1 MSDSPDSY
9 PDFRPFRWESP
20 GQSKRTDTVA
30 EEILQR
36 LGFRQSFF
44 ERAEPYRMNLKP
56 PRIAPSAMAAF
67 RNALSPEN
75 VDAGPRARSAHA
87 DGYST
92 LDLLRHRLGDG
103 SHAPDAVLYP
113 TTHEQV
119 MDLLAVASDLQV
131 AVVPFGGGTS
141 VVGGLTPSV
150 HEFRGCVALDLR
162 RLDQL
167 LGVDAVTRTVT
178 AQAGMPGA
186 RLEAEL
192 AGAGYTL
199 GHFPQ
204 SFERGT
210 IGGYAAT
217 RSAGQAS
224 TGYGRFDE
232 LVTALTV
239 ATPSGTVETG
249 TAPRSAAGPD
259 LRQLFL
265 GSEGTLGIITGVT
278 ARIRPA
284 PEQTWLEGWSFDTF
298 EAGVETLRTLAQD
311 GPTPTIVR
319 LSDEYE
325 TMAAF
330 PGPPA
335 RQGRCVAV
343 VGFEGSAHDVEQRRK
358 GAQKTLA
365 GSGTSLGTEIGE
377 QWNRSRYQGPGL
389 RDALLDRGL
398 FVETLETAA
407 FWPGIIPLH
416 QAIRAAIQGAL
427 REDGTPSFVTCHIS
441 HIYETGASLY
451 FTVLCEAGRDP
462 FSRWEAAYRA
472 AGNEIITAKA
482 TCTHHHGVGSDHRGL
497 YHREIGPVAL
507 EALRAV
513 KRSLD
518 PQGILNPGIL
528 V

>member
-9 PDFRPFRWESP
+9 PDFRPFRWGSP
-20 GQSKRTDTVA
+20 AQSTRVGAVA
-30 EEILQR
+30 DEIVKL
-36 LGFRQSFF
+36 LGFRPGPLT
-44 ERAEPYRMNLKP
+44 RADPDRMELKP
-56 PRIAPSAMAAF
+56 PRIEASTLAVF
-67 RNALSPEN
+67 GDALGSEN
-75 VDAGPRARSAHA
+75 VDTGPRARGAHA

-92 LDLLRHRLGDG
+92 LDLIRHRLGDG

-113 TTHEQV
+113 GSHQQI
-119 MDLLAVASDLQV
+119 MDVLARASELQV

-141 VVGGLTPSV
+141 VVGGLTPSAQ
-150 HEFRGCVALDLR
+150 EFSGCIALDLG

-167 LGVDAVTRTVT
+167 VGVDDVARTVT

-192 AGAGYTL
+192 TKAGYTL

-224 TGYGRFDE
+224 PGYGRFDE

-239 ATPSGTVETG
+239 ATPAGTVEAG
-249 TAPRSAAGPD
+249 RAPRSAAGPD

-265 GSEGTLGIITGVT
+265 GSEGSLGVITRVT

-284 PEQTWLEGWSFDTF
+284 PEQSWLEGWSFDSF
-298 EAGVETLRTLAQD
+298 EVGAEALRNLAQD
-311 GPTPTIVR
+311 GPMPTIVR
-319 LSDEYE
+319 LSDEAE
-325 TMAAF
+325 TLAAF
-330 PGPPA
+330 PGLPA
-335 RQGRCVAV
+335 SQGKCVAV
-343 VGFEGSAHDVEQRRK
+343 VGFEGSADDVDQRRK
-358 GAQKTLA
+358 RAQGILA
-365 GSGTSLGTEIGE
+365 QRGTSLGTEIGE
-377 QWNRSRYQGPGL
+377 LWKRGRYQGPGL
-389 RDALLDRGL
+389 RDALLDRGI

-416 QAIRAAIQGAL
+416 RAVRTAVEDAL
-427 REDGTPSFVTCHIS
+427 REEGTPAAVTCHIS

-451 FTVLCEAGRDP
+451 FTVLCEAGADP
-462 FSRWEAAYRA
+462 FSRWGAAYHA
-472 AGNEIITAKA
+472 ASSQIIAAKA
-482 TCTHHHGVGSDHRGL
+482 TCTHHHGVGVDHRAL

-518 PQGILNPGIL
+518 PHGILNPGIL

>member
-1 MSDSPDSY
+1 MSESPDSY

-20 GQSKRTDTVA
+20 EHSERADAAA

-36 LGFRQSFF
+36 LGFQQSLMDG
-44 ERAEPYRMNLKP
+44 AEPYRMDLEP
-56 PRIAPSAMAAF
+56 PRIAPSALAEF
-67 RNALSPEN
+67 RNVLGPEN
-75 VDAGPRARSAHA
+75 VDGGPRARSAHA

-113 TTHEQV
+113 TSHEQV
-119 MDLLAVASDLQV
+119 VDLLAVASEFRV

-141 VVGGLTPSV
+141 VVGGLSPSAQ
-150 HEFRGCVALDLR
+150 EFRGCVAVDLR
-162 RLDQL
+162 RLDRL
-167 LGVDAVTRTVT
+167 HEVDTVARTVT

-265 GSEGTLGIITGVT
+265 GSEGTLGIITGIT

-284 PEQTWLEGWSFDTF
+284 PEQTWLEGWTFDTF
-298 EAGVETLRTLAQD
+298 EAGAEAVRMLAQD
-311 GPTPTIVR
+311 GPIPTVVR

-325 TMAAF
+325 TMATF
-330 PGPPA
+330 PGLPA
-335 RQGRCVAV
+335 RLGRCVAV
-343 VGFEGSAHDVEQRRK
+343 VGFEGSADDVEQRRK
-358 GAQKTLA
+358 GAQKALA

-407 FWPGIIPLH
+407 FWPGVIPLH
-416 QAIRAAIQGAL
+416 QAVRTAIQDAL
-427 REDGTPSFVTCHIS
+427 RDDGTPSFVTCHIS

-462 FSRWEAAYRA
+462 FSRWEAASGA
-472 AGNEIITAKA
+472 AGNEIISAKA
-482 TCTHHHGVGSDHRGL
+482 TCTHHHGVGSDHREL

-518 PQGILNPGIL
+518 PHGILNPGIL